1 MNTGTLLITGTPR
14 SGTTMTCHL
23 LNKLPNVV
31 ALHEPM
37 KAGDFKGL
45 DGPLAGVERFC
56 RDQRRSI
63 LERRLAISKQVGGAV
78 PTNPVGT
85 GRTEDGL
92 RRRMVSKGEIAIDK
106 PLDEDFTLAIKH
118 CGSFTAIL
126 DTLVTR
132 FPVYA
137 VVRNPLAVVASWS
150 TVEFA
155 IQRGHMPVAEGLDR
169 DLKAKLAVT
178 DDVLDRQIH
187 ILAWF
192 HHLIRR
198 YLPDEA
204 IIRYESI
211 VETGG
216 KALAV
221 VQPSAASMEEP
232 LESQNTSDLYDH
244 ELMLRIGER
253 LLESEGAHWETYSKA
268 SVERLLHDV
277 SVASGR

>member
-1 MNTGTLLITGTPR
+1 MTSNTILITGTPR

-23 LNKLPNVV
+23 LNKLPDTV

-37 KAGDFKGL
+37 NASDFKGPG
-45 DGPLAGVERFC
+45 GPIGGVEDFC
-56 RDQRRSI
+56 LGQRQSI
-63 LERRLAISKQVGGAV
+63 LERGLAVSKQVGGAV
-78 PTNPVGT
+78 PANPVGR

-92 RRRMVSKGEIAIDK
+92 RRRLVSKGEIAIDK
-106 PLDEDFTLAIKH
+106 PLPADFTLAVKH
-118 CGSFTAIL
+118 CGSFTATL
-126 DTLVTR
+126 DILVTR

-137 VVRNPLAVVASWS
+137 IVRNPLAVVASWS

-155 IQRGHMPVAEGLDR
+155 IHRGHIPVAEGLDR
-169 DLKAKLAVT
+169 DLKAKLAAM

-192 HHLIRR
+192 HGRIRR

-221 VQPSAASMEEP
+221 ARPSALALEEP
-232 LESQNTSDLYDH
+232 LQSQNTSDLYDH
-244 ELMLRIGER
+244 ALMLRIGER
-253 LLESEGAHWETYSKA
+253 LLKSKGAHWETYSKA
-268 SVERLLHDV
+268 SVERLLDEV
-277 SVASGR
+277 AVASGR

>member
-1 MNTGTLLITGTPR
+1 
-14 SGTTMTCHL
+14 
-23 LNKLPNVV
+23 
-31 ALHEPM
+31 M
-37 KAGDFKGL
+37 KASDFKGP
-45 DGPLAGVERFC
+45 DGPVAGVERFC
-56 RDQRRSI
+56 QEQRRSI
-63 LERRLAISKQVGGAV
+63 LERGRAVSKQAGGAV

-106 PLDEDFTLAIKH
+106 LLDGDFTLAVKH
-118 CGSFTAIL
+118 CGAFTAIL

-137 VVRNPLAVVASWS
+137 VVRNPLAVIASWS

-155 IQRGHMPVAEGLDR
+155 IQRGHVPVAEGLDH
-169 DLKAKLAVT
+169 DLKATLAAM

-192 HHLIRR
+192 HGRIRR
-198 YLPDEA
+198 CLSEEA
-204 IIRYESI
+204 IIRYEAI

-221 VQPSAASMEEP
+221 AQPSARSLEEP
-232 LESQNTSDLYDH
+232 LKSQNTSDLYDH
-244 ELMLRIGER
+244 ALMLRIGDR
-253 LLESEGAHWETYSKA
+253 LLKSAGAHWETYSKA
-268 SVERLLHDV
+268 SVERLLDE
-277 SVASGR
+277 VAVANGR